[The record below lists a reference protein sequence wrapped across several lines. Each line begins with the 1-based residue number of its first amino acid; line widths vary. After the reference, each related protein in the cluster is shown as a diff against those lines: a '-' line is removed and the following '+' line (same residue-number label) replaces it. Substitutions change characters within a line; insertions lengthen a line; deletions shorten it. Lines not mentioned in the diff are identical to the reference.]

1 VLRSP
6 SPIKSPLSSSVAS
19 PPAATTA
26 KGRTPIAK
34 STRKAT
40 TAKKAASRR
49 SIAAAEEVAPEPEAK
64 ATLFQ
69 DDAKEVEITA
79 PAVAEEVPAA
89 ATTAS
94 SPGLIVSDQHLK
106 AGIGAYLLAL
116 IVGIWFGMSSS
127 SSSSPF
133 NALDSI
139 KLAGANPLQVVQG
152 SEYVEMGLE
161 MAPLEALVTGHQL
174 SAPKVG
180 TCIYLQVR

>member
-94 SPGLIVSDQHLK
+94 SPGLIVSDQHRR
-106 AGIGAYLLAL
+106 LAL
-116 IVGIWFGMSSS
+116 
-127 SSSSPF
+127 
-133 NALDSI
+133 AL
-139 KLAGANPLQVVQG
+139 
-152 SEYVEMGLE
+152 
-161 MAPLEALVTGHQL
+161 
-174 SAPKVG
+174 
-180 TCIYLQVR
+180 TCSL